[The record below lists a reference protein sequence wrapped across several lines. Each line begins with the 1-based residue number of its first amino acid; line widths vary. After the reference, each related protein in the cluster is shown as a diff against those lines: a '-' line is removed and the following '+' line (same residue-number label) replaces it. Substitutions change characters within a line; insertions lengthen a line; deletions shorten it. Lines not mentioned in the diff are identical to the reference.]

1 MIKNYDFRYESCTSL
16 NPELEYRN
24 EQYTANWHKLTN
36 SQYIRLFNKIRTN
49 KNYQLIRRYE
59 SSSDNFKY
67 SVHLHEI
74 TVEFERIKDK

>member
-1 MIKNYDFRYESCTSL
+1 MINSYDFRYESCTSL

-24 EQYTANWHKLTN
+24 EQYTVNWHKLTN
-36 SQYIRLFNKIRTN
+36 SQYIRLLMKISTN
-49 KNYQLIRRYE
+49 KDYQLIRRCE

-67 SVHLHEI
+67 LVHLREI